1 MGTSKS
7 VFGTEDKDDETDEE
21 EEEESVV
28 PVIG

>member
-7 VFGTEDKDDETDEE
+7 VFGTEDKDDEPDEE